1 MSYSRK
7 RGAVAQYGQVATAAE
22 VAYASPHRLVQMLME
37 GVTDKIATAKGQ
49 IARDDLEGKSKHI
62 SWAISILNGLRGS
75 LDFSAGGEIAVNLD
89 NLYEYMTRRLM
100 EANAANDIAI
110 LDEVT
115 SLMLEIK
122 SAWDALPDEVKQPG
136 LDSVAPSTRHASVV
150 G

>member
-49 IARDDLEGKSKHI
+49 IGRHDLEGKSKHI

-75 LDFSAGGEIAVNLD
+75 LDFSAGGEIAANLD
-89 NLYEYMTRRLM
+89 NLYEYMSRRLM
-100 EANAANDIAI
+100 EANAANDIGI

-115 SLMLEIK
+115 SLMVEIK
-122 SAWDALPDEVKQPG
+122 TAWDALPDEVKQPG
-136 LDSVAPSTRHASVV
+136 ASASPAAQQASIV